1 MGLANTWVW
10 VFMSKEMSGAAQN
23 NTTDS
28 INSIFQVDLTTMLS
42 GTMIGTCYH
51 WKIWQDIYCHLW
63 IPNSAVLVKKG
74 KKYIYILNESACVR
88 GNIIVYL
95 DYLIC
100 PPSCLETCPSVFFME
115 KD

>member
-10 VFMSKEMSGAAQN
+10 VFVSKEMSGAAQN

-28 INSIFQVDLTTMLS
+28 INSIFQVDLTTILS
-42 GTMIGTCYH
+42 GTVIGTCYH

-74 KKYIYILNESACVR
+74 KKNIYIYIEGVSMR
-88 GNIIVYL
+88 ERKHY
-95 DYLIC
+95 
-100 PPSCLETCPSVFFME
+100 CLFGLFNLSS
-115 KD
+115 